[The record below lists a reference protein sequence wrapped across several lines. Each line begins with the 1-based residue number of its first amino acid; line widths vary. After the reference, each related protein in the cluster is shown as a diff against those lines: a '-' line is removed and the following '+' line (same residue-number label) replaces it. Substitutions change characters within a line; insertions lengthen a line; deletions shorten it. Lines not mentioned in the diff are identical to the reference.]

1 MFSVPAGWER
11 SVSSQIPVKMDAIS
25 AVLLL
30 AVFLLVAL
38 EVRVQRSKA
47 YRAGKKYPGP
57 RAFPVLG
64 NAHNLLF
71 NDQQRT
77 FQLPRTWAKRYG
89 DTYRILVRGLLN
101 LNAIQAKDVEPLLS
115 SPKLIDK
122 GVIYTLLHNF
132 LGIGL
137 LNSTGPK
144 WQHRRRILTP
154 AFHFNIL
161 PSFLLTFQEESRRLI
176 AQLGQFA
183 DKGTPV
189 ALQPVAT
196 KFTLNTICETAMGVK
211 LDSMTMANEYRSRIE
226 GIGTMLLQRLM
237 NPWLFEEFTYKLSGL
252 QAKFIKLLQPV
263 HAFTR
268 SIIQQRRELFH
279 QNVRNLGDFSEEN
292 IYTNIK
298 QRYAMLDTLLAA
310 EAKEQI
316 DEDGIREEVD
326 TFMFEG
332 HDTTSAAIIFTL
344 LLIAHS
350 PEVQQR
356 LYEELQE
363 VAAQR
368 TDPDEEFTQRDYS
381 ELKYMDLVLK
391 ESLRL
396 YPPVPFISRN
406 ISEDTW
412 FGDRLVPKD
421 TLFNVH
427 IFDLHR
433 DPAVFPEPER
443 FDPDRFLPENVER
456 RSPYAY
462 VPFSAGPR
470 NCIGQRFA
478 ILELKTVLAAI
489 LRHFRVLPVTTREE
503 IVFVAD
509 LILRTRDPIMVR
521 FEHRLEPDSS

>member
-1 MFSVPAGWER
+1 
-11 SVSSQIPVKMDAIS
+11 MDILTV
-25 AVLLL
+25 VLLCL
-30 AVFLLVAL
+30 VVLLVL
-38 EVRVQRSKA
+38 YELSVQCSTH
-47 YRAGKKYPGP
+47 YRAGKKFPGP
-57 RAFPVLG
+57 QALPLLG

-71 NDQQRT
+71 NDQRRT
-77 FQLPRTWAKRYG
+77 FQLPRGWAAKYG
-89 DTYRILVRGLLN
+89 DTYRILVRGMLN

-122 GVIYTLLHNF
+122 GMIYSLLHRF

-137 LNSTGPK
+137 LNSTGSK

-161 PSFLLTFQEESRRLI
+161 PSFLLTFQDECRSLV
-176 AQLGQFA
+176 AQLGQYA
-183 DKGTPV
+183 DKGAPV
-189 ALQPVAT
+189 ALQPFAT

-211 LDSMTMANEYRSRIE
+211 LDSMTMAEGYRNKIE
-226 GIGTMLLQRLM
+226 AIGTMLLQRLM
-237 NPWLFEEFTYKLSGL
+237 NPWLFEDFNYKLSGL
-252 QAKFIKLLQPV
+252 QAKFEKLLQPV

-268 SIIQQRRELFH
+268 TIIQQRRELFH
-279 QNVRNLGDFSEEN
+279 QNVRNIGDFSEEN
-292 IYTNIK
+292 IYTNLK

-332 HDTTSAAIIFTL
+332 HDTTSAAVIFTL
-344 LLIAHS
+344 LLLAHN
-350 PEVQQR
+350 PDVQQR
-356 LYEELQE
+356 MYEELQE
-363 VAAQR
+363 IALSR
-368 TDPDEEFTQRDYS
+368 SDTDGTEFGQRDYN
-381 ELKYMDLVLK
+381 ELKYMDMVLK

-406 ISEDTW
+406 ISEDTM

-433 DPAVFPEPER
+433 DPAVFPDPDR
-443 FDPDRFLPENVER
+443 FDPDRFLPENVAER
-456 RSPYAY
+456 NPYAY

-489 LRHFRVLPVTTREE
+489 LKHFRILPITKREE
-503 IVFVAD
+503 LVFVAD
-509 LILRTRDPIMVR
+509 LILRTKDPIMVK
-521 FEHRLEPDSS
+521 FERRQTQQ

>member
-1 MFSVPAGWER
+1 
-11 SVSSQIPVKMDAIS
+11 MDILTL
-25 AVLLL
+25 VLL
-30 AVFLLVAL
+30 AVVLVLVLLEL
-38 EVRVQRSKA
+38 RVQFSTA
-47 YRAGKKYPGP
+47 YRAGKKFPGP
-57 RAFPVLG
+57 KALPLLG

-71 NDQQRT
+71 NDQRRT
-77 FQLPRTWAKRYG
+77 FQLPRGWAAKYG

-115 SPKLIDK
+115 SPKLIEK
-122 GVIYTLLHNF
+122 GLIYSLTHDF

-137 LNSTGPK
+137 LNSTGAK

-161 PSFLLTFQEESRRLI
+161 PSFLLTFQEECRSLV
-176 AQLGQFA
+176 AQLEPFA
-183 DKGTPV
+183 EKGTPV

-196 KFTLNTICETAMGVK
+196 KFTLNTICETAMGIK
-211 LDSMTMANEYRSRIE
+211 LDSMTLANEYRSRIE

-237 NPWLFEEFTYKLSGL
+237 NPWLFEDFNYKLTGL
-252 QAKFIKLLQPV
+252 QAKFRKLLQPV

-279 QNVRNLGDFSEEN
+279 QNVRNIGDFSEEN
-292 IYTNIK
+292 IYTNLK

-316 DEDGIREEVD
+316 DEEGIREEVD

-332 HDTTSAAIIFTL
+332 HDTTSAGIIFTL
-344 LLIAHS
+344 LLLAHS

-356 LYEELQE
+356 LYEELQQIG
-363 VAAQR
+363 ASRSDSDA
-368 TDPDEEFTQRDYS
+368 DEFTQRDYN
-381 ELKYMDLVLK
+381 ELKYMDMVLK

-406 ISEDTW
+406 ISEDTM

-433 DPAVFPEPER
+433 DPAVFPDPER
-443 FDPDRFLPENVER
+443 FDPERFAPEQVTE

-489 LRHFRVLPVTTREE
+489 LMNFRILPVTTREE
-503 IVFVAD
+503 LVFVAD
-509 LILRTRDPIMVR
+509 IILRTKDPIMVK
-521 FEHRLEPDSS
+521 FERRSK

>member
-1 MFSVPAGWER
+1 
-11 SVSSQIPVKMDAIS
+11 MDILTV
-25 AVLLL
+25 VLLL
-30 AVFLLVAL
+30 VAFLLIL
-38 EVRVQRSKA
+38 YELRVQLSTH
-47 YRAGKKYPGP
+47 YRAGKKFPGP
-57 RAFPVLG
+57 RAFPLLG

-71 NDQQRT
+71 NDQRRT
-77 FQLPRTWAKRYG
+77 FQLPRGWAATYG
-89 DTYRILVRGLLN
+89 DTYRILVRGILN
-101 LNAIQAKDVEPLLS
+101 LNAFQAKDVEPLLS
-115 SPKLIDK
+115 SPKLIEK
-122 GVIYTLLHNF
+122 SMIYTLLHRF

-137 LNSTGPK
+137 LNSTGSK

-161 PSFLLTFQEESRRLI
+161 PSFLLTFQEECRRLV
-176 AQLGQFA
+176 AQIGRYA
-183 DKGTPV
+183 DKGAPV
-189 ALQPVAT
+189 ALQPLAT
-196 KFTLNTICETAMGVK
+196 KFTLNTICETAMGIK
-211 LDSMTMANEYRSRIE
+211 LDSMTMANEYRSKIE
-226 GIGTMLLQRLM
+226 AIGTMLLRRLM
-237 NPWLFEEFTYKLSGL
+237 NPWLFEDFTYKLSGL
-252 QAKFIKLLQPV
+252 QGRFEKLLQPV

-279 QNVRNLGDFSEEN
+279 QNVRNIGDFSEEN
-292 IYTNIK
+292 IYTNLK

-326 TFMFEG
+326 TFTFEG
-332 HDTTSAAIIFTL
+332 HDTTSAAVIFTL
-344 LLIAHS
+344 LLLAHS
-350 PEVQQR
+350 PDVQQR

-363 VAAQR
+363 VAQSR
-368 TDPDEEFTQRDYS
+368 TDADDEFTQREYN
-381 ELKYMDLVLK
+381 ELRYMDMVLK

-406 ISEDTW
+406 ISEDTM

-433 DPAVFPEPER
+433 DPAVFPDPER
-443 FDPDRFLPENVER
+443 FDPDRFLPECVAE

-489 LRHFRVLPVTTREE
+489 LMHFRILPVTRREE
-503 IVFVAD
+503 LVFVAD
-509 LILRTRDPIMVR
+509 LILRTKDPIMVR
-521 FEHRLEPDSS
+521 FERR